1 MINYISTI
9 KNKSLTSVNTINE
22 IFQNDKTVIYINAV
36 SYQVLK
42 KNKFN
47 ISSIDRILIDGIFL
61 LIFVKLFI
69 KKNVVRATFDMTSI
83 APSVFEISSTENKR
97 VFLLGAKRN
106 EIDNFSKLIKNNY
119 PNLNVVGFRDGYF
132 RLDDNSIYEEI
143 FSTEPD
149 LIIIGMGS
157 PRQEIFLEKLKRH
170 DLYNNSMI
178 FTCGGFF
185 HQTQHDIQYYPIWIN
200 KLHLRMPYR
209 LIKEKLYDRLI
220 LYPKFVITFFADLF
234 KYKFNR

>member
-1 MINYISTI
+1 MNNYISTI

-36 SYQVLK
+36 SYQIL

-61 LIFVKLFI
+61 LFFVKLFI

-106 EIDNFSKLIKNNY
+106 EIDNFSKL
-119 PNLNVVGFRDGYF
+119 LSDS
-132 RLDDNSIYEEI
+132 L
-143 FSTEPD
+143 
-149 LIIIGMGS
+149 
-157 PRQEIFLEKLKRH
+157 
-170 DLYNNSMI
+170 
-178 FTCGGFF
+178 
-185 HQTQHDIQYYPIWIN
+185 
-200 KLHLRMPYR
+200 
-209 LIKEKLYDRLI
+209 
-220 LYPKFVITFFADLF
+220 LF
-234 KYKFNR
+234 Y